1 MKVLVIGAGFV
12 GSAAAE
18 RLIGLG
24 HEVTVTTTTEAKV
37 APLAERFG
45 NAIVLKG
52 SDRDGV
58 HAAVAAADAVIVT
71 AGPSAQGSMTPEGR
85 AKTYREILVGTAEN
99 VVSAPGDAHIVC
111 LSSLS
116 VYGNAANHLDLVT
129 EDAPV
134 TDSDDPSPAN
144 FILMEKT
151 YLAAGE
157 RVAVL
162 RCGDIF
168 GEGDPPIEDKVKMA
182 HQYLGGS
189 VPFSGDALLYRLQV
203 EDAANAA
210 VHAIVNKLQGVF
222 NLTHDEVP
230 PTNSTLFD
238 TISLRN
244 DLPALEYRGEIA
256 GPTSPISV
264 KKLIDSGFTPS
275 KSYDPA
281 LDELKN
287 A

>member
-18 RLIGLG
+18 QLIALG

-37 APLAERFG
+37 AGLTERFG
-45 NAIVLKG
+45 NAVVLKG
-52 SDRDGV
+52 SDRELV
-58 HAAVAAADAVIVT
+58 HAAVADADAVVIT

-85 AKTYREILVGTAEN
+85 ARTYREILVGTAEN
-99 VVSAPGDAHIVC
+99 VVSAPGDAHLVC

-116 VYGNAANHLDLVT
+116 VYGNAANHLAEVT

-134 TDSDDPSPAN
+134 TDSDDPSPSN
-144 FILMEKT
+144 FILMENT
-151 YLAAGE
+151 YLSAGD

-168 GEGDPPIEDKVKMA
+168 GEGDPPIEAKVEMA
-182 HQYLGGS
+182 HQYLNGS

-203 EDAANAA
+203 EDAAEAVVHA
-210 VHAIVNKLQGVF
+210 VHNKIKGVF
-222 NLTHDEVP
+222 NLTHAEVP
-230 PTNSTLFD
+230 PTNSKLFD
-238 TISLRN
+238 TISVSKG
-244 DLPALEYRGEIA
+244 LPALEYRNEIA
-256 GPTSPISV
+256 GPTKPISV
-264 KKLIDSGFTPS
+264 QRLIDSGFTPS
-275 KSYDPA
+275 RSFDPA
-281 LDELKN
+281 LAALRD